1 MVMKKTCSNCGQ
13 TKEYFEFNKNSSSSD
28 GFYSQCKECSRRHSL
43 NYYHTIAKFREKT
56 PEQKAAKY
64 ENNKKQR
71 ALDPY
76 KRVAE
81 NHRAFARNIGMD
93 YEELERWYTKQ
104 FLKQQAHCAIC
115 GGITEELCIDHN
127 HETNEL
133 RGLLCRDCNYGI
145 GCFKDNP
152 QSLYRAGD
160 YLVANLLVLER

>member
-1 MVMKKTCSNCGQ
+1 MAKICSGCNQ
-13 TKEYFEFNKNSSSSD
+13 EKELHLFCKNSSSPDKHHSR
-28 GFYSQCKECSRRHSL
+28 CRECMSAYHKK
-43 NYYHTIAKFREKT
+43 YYKKIGQFIEKT

-64 ENNKKQR
+64 ESLKKCR
-71 ALDPY
+71 AADPY

-93 YEELERWYTKQ
+93 YSELERWYTKQ

-115 GGITEELCIDHN
+115 GGITEELCIDHD